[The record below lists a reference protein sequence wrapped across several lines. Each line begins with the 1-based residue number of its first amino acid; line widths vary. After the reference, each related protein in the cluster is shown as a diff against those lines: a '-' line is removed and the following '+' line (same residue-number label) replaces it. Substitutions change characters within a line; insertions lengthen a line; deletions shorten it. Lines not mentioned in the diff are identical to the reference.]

1 MSVMKAVKISISES
15 YFFACLIQL
24 AYAVSLTL

>member
-1 MSVMKAVKISISES
+1 MEVNNTV

-24 AYAVSLTL
+24 Y